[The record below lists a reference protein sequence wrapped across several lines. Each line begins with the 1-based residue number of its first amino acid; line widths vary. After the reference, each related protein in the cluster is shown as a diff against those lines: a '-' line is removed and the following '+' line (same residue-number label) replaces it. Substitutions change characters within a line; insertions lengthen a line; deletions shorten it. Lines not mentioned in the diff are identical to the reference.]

1 VLSAA
6 EEGTMITRMSKV
18 EIVGPRDSLQDV
30 VSLLQGLRV
39 LQIESEAE
47 AIADKEPGEDALA
60 PFLHDEQERA
70 LFERLFLEDLRRRID
85 DLFLYLPKV
94 PVRTSYIEPRSI
106 LHTVHTTVEKHLRTA
121 RTLHQRRNDRRK
133 DIEEQN
139 RFSAFLRTLD
149 DLFHETGSPPTRD
162 VIMLTIK
169 DQSAVDTIRKMIAD
183 LTDGKFEFYT
193 VPARSGTLAGMITI
207 EKDVSE
213 TVSAALTREHVPE
226 LKLPPD
232 FETLSLA
239 GKIAYLQN
247 RSRDLGL
254 EIGKIDTELEA
265 MGRRWT
271 PIYRRVRE
279 WIGERIALLMVTAS
293 VHQTRMCFFIR
304 GWMPA
309 DDVGRLRAQLDASF
323 GMKVVLEEKH
333 VREEDLEKAPV
344 VLMNSPYFRPFEM
357 FGRLL
362 PVPAYSSFD
371 PTPFIG
377 IFFPLFFGMILG
389 DAGYGVLLA
398 ALALFLRRR
407 YAKKREVA
415 DASQVLLASSLY
427 TIIFGVLYGE
437 FFGDLGTTLFGMEPL
452 MIERRTSVIPMLVFA
467 LSAGVVHVVLGL
479 LLGAITAFRRKVRR
493 EGFAKLLNVLII
505 LCLVAVFASF
515 FGYLPG
521 LLSRPIIMV
530 ILFATPFLLFSGG
543 LLAPLEL
550 LKNIGNI
557 ISYVR
562 IMAIGL
568 TSVLLAYVANQ
579 MAGATGDIVLGVMAA
594 ALLHLLNIVLGVFS
608 PTIHALRLHYVEFF
622 SKFVES
628 GGKKFEPMHK

>member
-1 VLSAA
+1 
-6 EEGTMITRMSKV
+6 MITRMSKV
-18 EIVGPRDSLQDV
+18 EIVGPREALQDV
-30 VSLLQGLRV
+30 VSLLQELKV
-39 LQIESEAE
+39 LQIETGAE
-47 AIADKEPGEDALA
+47 AMAGKEAGEDVIA

-70 LFERLFLEDLRRRID
+70 LFERLFLEDLHRRID

-94 PVRTSYIEPRSI
+94 AVRTSYIEPRSI
-106 LHTVHTTVEKHLRTA
+106 LHTVYTTVEKHIRTA
-121 RTLHQRRNDRRK
+121 RTLHQRREDRQK
-133 DIEEQN
+133 EIEEQN
-139 RFSAFLRTLD
+139 RFAVFLRTLD
-149 DLFHETGSPPTRD
+149 DLFHETQAPPNLD

-169 DQSAVDTIRKMIAD
+169 DLSAVDAIRKMIAG
-183 LTDGKFEFYT
+183 LTDGKFKFYT
-193 VPARSGTLAGMITI
+193 VPAKGGTLAGMITI
-207 EKDVSE
+207 EKDVSA

-232 FETLSLA
+232 FEALSLS
-239 GKIAYLQN
+239 GKIAYLQE
-247 RSRDLGL
+247 RTRDLGR
-254 EIGKIDTELEA
+254 EIEAINAELDA

-279 WIGERIALLMVTAS
+279 WIDERVSLLMTTAS
-293 VHQTRMCFFIR
+293 VLQTTMCFYIR
-304 GWMPA
+304 GWVPA
-309 DDVGRLRAQLDASF
+309 VDVNLLRAQLDASF
-323 GMKVVLEEKH
+323 GMKVVLEERH
-333 VREEDLEKAPV
+333 VREEDLAKAPV
-344 VLMNSPYFRPFEM
+344 VIMNPPYFRPFEI

-389 DAGYGVLLA
+389 DAGYGVLLLV
-398 ALALFLRRR
+398 LALFLRRR
-407 YAKKREVA
+407 YAKKRDVA
-415 DASQVLLASSLY
+415 DAARVLLVSSLY
-427 TIIFGVLYGE
+427 TVLFGVLYGE
-437 FFGDLGTTLFGMEPL
+437 FFGDLGTRLFGMEPIF
-452 MIERRTSVIPMLVFA
+452 IERRTSIMPMMLFA
-467 LSAGVVHVVLGL
+467 LSAGVVHIVLGL
-479 LLGAITAFRRKVRR
+479 LLGAITAFRQKVRR
-493 EGFAKLLNVLII
+493 EGFAKLLNILII
-505 LCLVAVFASF
+505 LCLIAVFASF
-515 FGYLPG
+515 FGYIPG

-530 ILFATPFLLFSGG
+530 ILIATPFLLFSGG

-568 TSVLLAYVANQ
+568 TSVLLAHVANQ

-594 ALLHLLNIVLGVFS
+594 ALLHLLNIVLGIFS

>member
-1 VLSAA
+1 
-6 EEGTMITRMSKV
+6 MITRMSKV
-18 EIVGPRDSLQDV
+18 EIVGQRDALQDV
-30 VSLLQGLRV
+30 VSLLQELKV
-39 LQIESEAE
+39 LQIETEAE
-47 AIADKEPGEDALA
+47 AMAGKKAGEDAIA

-70 LFERLFLEDLRRRID
+70 LFERLFLEDLHRRID

-94 PVRTSYIEPRSI
+94 AVRTSYIEPRSI
-106 LHTVHTTVEKHLRTA
+106 LHTVYTTVEKHIRTA
-121 RTLHQRRNDRRK
+121 RALHQRREDRQK
-133 DIEEQN
+133 EIDEQN
-139 RFSAFLRTLD
+139 RFAAFLRTLD
-149 DLFHETGSPPTRD
+149 DLFHEAQAPPNLD

-169 DQSAVDTIRKMIAD
+169 DPSAVDTIRKMIAD
-183 LTDGKFEFYT
+183 LTDGKFKFYT
-193 VPARSGTLAGMITI
+193 VPAKGGTLAGMITI

-232 FETLSLA
+232 FEALSLS
-239 GKIAYLQN
+239 GKIAYLQE
-247 RSRDLGL
+247 RARDLGR
-254 EIGKIDTELEA
+254 EINAINEELDA

-279 WIGERIALLMVTAS
+279 WIGERIALLMATAT
-293 VHQTRMCFFIR
+293 VHQTSMCFFIR

-309 DDVGRLRAQLDASF
+309 VDVGKLRAQLDASF
-323 GMKVVLEEKH
+323 GLKVVLQEKQ

-344 VLMNSPYFRPFEM
+344 VLMNPPYFKPFEL

-371 PTPFIG
+371 TTPFIG
-377 IFFPLFFGMILG
+377 IFFPVFFGMILG

-398 ALALFLRRR
+398 VLSLFLHRR
-407 YAKKREVA
+407 YAKKRDAA
-415 DASQVLLASSLY
+415 DASRVLLAASLY

-437 FFGDLGTTLFGMEPL
+437 FFGDLGTTLFGMKPIF
-452 MIERRTSVIPMLVFA
+452 IERRTSIMPMMLFA
-467 LSAGVVHVVLGL
+467 LSAGVVHIVLGL
-479 LLGAITAFRRKVRR
+479 LLGAITSFRKKVRR
-493 EGFAKLLNVLII
+493 EGFAKLLNILII
-505 LCLVAVFASF
+505 LCLIAVFASF
-515 FGYLPG
+515 FGYIPG

-530 ILFATPFLLFSGG
+530 ILVATPFLLFSGG

-568 TSVLLAYVANQ
+568 TSVLLAHVANQ
-579 MAGATGDIVLGVMAA
+579 MAGAAGDIVLGVMAA

-622 SKFVES
+622 SKFVEA

>member
-1 VLSAA
+1 
-6 EEGTMITRMSKV
+6 MIARMSKV

-30 VSLLQGLRV
+30 VSLLQELKI
-39 LQIESEAE
+39 LQIESGAE
-47 AIADKEPGEDALA
+47 ASEDRESVRDAIA
-60 PFLHDEQERA
+60 PFLHEDEERA

-85 DLFLYLPKV
+85 DLFLYLPQV
-94 PVRTSYIEPRSI
+94 IVRTSYIEPRSI
-106 LHTVHTTVEKHLRTA
+106 LHTVYTTVEKHIRTA
-121 RTLHQRRNDRRK
+121 RALHQRRDDRQMEI
-133 DIEEQN
+133 DEQG
-139 RFSAFLRTLD
+139 RFASFLRTLD
-149 DLFHETGSPPTRD
+149 DLFHETKAPPNLD

-169 DQSAVDTIRKMIAD
+169 DRSAVDHLRKLIAD
-183 LTDGKFEFYT
+183 LTDGKFKFYT
-193 VPARSGTLAGMITI
+193 VPAKGGALAGMITI
-207 EKDVSE
+207 EKDLSE
-213 TVSAALTREHVPE
+213 TVSAALSREQVPE

-232 FETLSLA
+232 FEALSLS
-239 GKIAYLQN
+239 GKIAYLQE
-247 RSRDLGL
+247 RARDLGR
-254 EIGKIDTELEA
+254 EIEAITVELDA
-265 MGRRWT
+265 MGHRWT
-271 PIYRRVRE
+271 PIYRRVRD
-279 WIGERIALLMVTAS
+279 WIGERIALLVVTAS

-309 DDVGRLRAQLDASF
+309 EDVGKLRAQLDASF
-323 GMKVVLEEKH
+323 GLKVVLEEKH

-344 VLMNSPYFRPFEM
+344 VLMNPPYFKPFEL

-362 PVPAYSSFD
+362 PVPAYSSID

-377 IFFPLFFGMILG
+377 IFFPVFFGMILG

-398 ALALFLRRR
+398 VLALVLRRR
-407 YAKKREVA
+407 YRKNRDVA
-415 DASQVLLASSLY
+415 DAAQIFLAASLY

-437 FFGDLGTTLFGMEPL
+437 FFGDLGTMLFGMEPL
-452 MIERRTSVIPMLVFA
+452 LIERRTSIIPMLVFA

-479 LLGAITAFRRKVRR
+479 VLGAITSFRKQLRR
-493 EGFAKLLNVLII
+493 EGAARVLNILII
-505 LCLVAVFASF
+505 VCLVAVFASF
-515 FGYLPG
+515 FGYFPA
-521 LLSRPIIMV
+521 LLSRPLIMV
-530 ILFATPFLLFSGG
+530 ILIATPFLLFSGG

-579 MAGATGDIVLGVMAA
+579 MAGATGDVVLGVMAA

-622 SKFVES
+622 SKFIES
-628 GGKKFEPMHK
+628 GGKKFDPMHK

>member
-1 VLSAA
+1 
-6 EEGTMITRMSKV
+6 MITRMSKV
-18 EIVGPRDSLQDV
+18 EIVGPREALQDV
-30 VSLLQGLRV
+30 VSLLQELKV
-39 LQIESEAE
+39 LQIETGAE
-47 AIADKEPGEDALA
+47 AMAGKDAGEDVIA

-70 LFERLFLEDLRRRID
+70 LFERLFLEDLHRRID

-94 PVRTSYIEPRSI
+94 AVRTSYIEPRSI
-106 LHTVHTTVEKHLRTA
+106 LHTVYTTVEKHIRTA
-121 RTLHQRRNDRRK
+121 RTLHQRREDRQK
-133 DIEEQN
+133 EIEEQN
-139 RFSAFLRTLD
+139 RFAVFLRTLD
-149 DLFHETGSPPTRD
+149 DLFHETQAPPNLD

-169 DQSAVDTIRKMIAD
+169 DLSAVDAIRKMIAG
-183 LTDGKFEFYT
+183 LTDGKFKFYT
-193 VPARSGTLAGMITI
+193 VPAKGGTLAGMITI
-207 EKDVSE
+207 EKDVSS

-232 FETLSLA
+232 FEALSLS
-239 GKIAYLQN
+239 GKIAYLQE
-247 RSRDLGL
+247 RTRDLGR
-254 EIGKIDTELEA
+254 EIEGINAELDA

-279 WIGERIALLMVTAS
+279 WIDERVSLLMTTAS
-293 VHQTRMCFFIR
+293 VLQTTMCFYIR
-304 GWMPA
+304 GWVPA
-309 DDVGRLRAQLDASF
+309 VDVNLLRAQLDASF
-323 GMKVVLEEKH
+323 GMKVVLEERH
-333 VREEDLEKAPV
+333 VREEDLAKAPV
-344 VLMNSPYFRPFEM
+344 VIMNPPYFRPFEI

-389 DAGYGVLLA
+389 DAGYGVLLLV
-398 ALALFLRRR
+398 LALFLRRR
-407 YAKKREVA
+407 YAKKRDVA
-415 DASQVLLASSLY
+415 DAARVLLVSSLY
-427 TIIFGVLYGE
+427 TVLFGVLYGE
-437 FFGDLGTTLFGMEPL
+437 FFGDLGTRLFGMEPIF
-452 MIERRTSVIPMLVFA
+452 IERRTSIMPMMLFA
-467 LSAGVVHVVLGL
+467 LSAGVVHIVLGL
-479 LLGAITAFRRKVRR
+479 LLGAVTSFRQKVRR

-505 LCLVAVFASF
+505 LCLIAVFASF
-515 FGYLPG
+515 FGYIPG

-530 ILFATPFLLFSGG
+530 ILIATPFLLFSGG

-568 TSVLLAYVANQ
+568 TSVLLAHVANQ

-594 ALLHLLNIVLGVFS
+594 ALLHLLNIVLGIFS

>member
-1 VLSAA
+1 
-6 EEGTMITRMSKV
+6 MITRMSKV
-18 EIVGPRDSLQDV
+18 EIVGPRDALQDV
-30 VSLLQGLRV
+30 VSLLQELKV
-39 LQIESEAE
+39 LQIETEVEAMVSKE
-47 AIADKEPGEDALA
+47 AGEDAIA

-70 LFERLFLEDLRRRID
+70 LFERLFLEDLHRRID

-94 PVRTSYIEPRSI
+94 AVRTSYIEPRSI
-106 LHTVHTTVEKHLRTA
+106 LHTVYTTVEKHIRTA
-121 RTLHQRRNDRRK
+121 RALHQRKEDRQK
-133 DIEEQN
+133 EIEEQN
-139 RFSAFLRTLD
+139 RFAVFLRTLD
-149 DLFHETGSPPTRD
+149 DLFHETQAPPNLD

-169 DQSAVDTIRKMIAD
+169 DLSAVDTIRKMIAG
-183 LTDGKFEFYT
+183 LTDGKFKFYT
-193 VPARSGTLAGMITI
+193 VPAKGGTLAGMITI
-207 EKDVSE
+207 EKDVSA

-232 FETLSLA
+232 FEALSLS
-239 GKIAYLQN
+239 GKIAYLQE
-247 RSRDLGL
+247 RARDLGR
-254 EIGKIDTELEA
+254 EIEAINTELDA

-279 WIGERIALLMVTAS
+279 WIDERVSLLMTTAS
-293 VHQTRMCFFIR
+293 VLQTTMCFYIR
-304 GWMPA
+304 GWVPA
-309 DDVGRLRAQLDASF
+309 VDVNRLRAQLDASF
-323 GMKVVLEEKH
+323 GMKVVLEERH
-333 VREEDLEKAPV
+333 VREEDLAKAPV
-344 VLMNSPYFRPFEM
+344 VIMNPPYFRPFEI

-389 DAGYGVLLA
+389 DAGYGVLLLV
-398 ALALFLRRR
+398 LALFLRRR
-407 YAKKREVA
+407 YAKKRDVA
-415 DASQVLLASSLY
+415 DAARVLLVSSLY
-427 TIIFGVLYGE
+427 TVLFGVLYGE
-437 FFGDLGTTLFGMEPL
+437 FFGDLGTRLFGMEPIF
-452 MIERRTSVIPMLVFA
+452 IERRTSIMPMMLFA
-467 LSAGVVHVVLGL
+467 LSAGVVHIVLGL
-479 LLGAITAFRRKVRR
+479 LLGAITAFRQKVRR
-493 EGFAKLLNVLII
+493 EGFAKLLNILII
-505 LCLVAVFASF
+505 LCLIAVFASF
-515 FGYLPG
+515 FGYIPG

-530 ILFATPFLLFSGG
+530 ILVATPFLLFSGG

-568 TSVLLAYVANQ
+568 TSVLLAHVANQ

-594 ALLHLLNIVLGVFS
+594 ALLHLLNIVLGIFS

>member
-1 VLSAA
+1 
-6 EEGTMITRMSKV
+6 MSKV
-18 EIVGPRDSLQDV
+18 EIVGPREALQDV
-30 VSLLQGLRV
+30 VSLLQELKV
-39 LQIESEAE
+39 LQIETGAE
-47 AIADKEPGEDALA
+47 AMAGKDAGEDVIA

-70 LFERLFLEDLRRRID
+70 LFERLFLEDLHRRID

-94 PVRTSYIEPRSI
+94 AVRTSYIEPRSI
-106 LHTVHTTVEKHLRTA
+106 LHTVYTTVEKHIRTA
-121 RTLHQRRNDRRK
+121 RTLHQRREDRQK
-133 DIEEQN
+133 EIEEQN
-139 RFSAFLRTLD
+139 RFAVFLRTLD
-149 DLFHETGSPPTRD
+149 DLFHETQAPPNLD

-169 DQSAVDTIRKMIAD
+169 DLSAVDAIRKMIAG
-183 LTDGKFEFYT
+183 LTDGKFKFYT
-193 VPARSGTLAGMITI
+193 VPAKGGTLAGMITI
-207 EKDVSE
+207 EKDVSS

-232 FETLSLA
+232 FEALSLS
-239 GKIAYLQN
+239 GKIAYLQE
-247 RSRDLGL
+247 RTRDLGR
-254 EIGKIDTELEA
+254 EIEGINAELDA

-279 WIGERIALLMVTAS
+279 WIDERVSLLMTTAS
-293 VHQTRMCFFIR
+293 VLQTTMCFYIR
-304 GWMPA
+304 GWVPA
-309 DDVGRLRAQLDASF
+309 VDVNLLRAQLDASF
-323 GMKVVLEEKH
+323 GMKVVLEERH
-333 VREEDLEKAPV
+333 VREEDLAKAPV
-344 VLMNSPYFRPFEM
+344 VIMNPPYFRPFEI

-389 DAGYGVLLA
+389 DAGYGVLLLV
-398 ALALFLRRR
+398 LALFLRRR
-407 YAKKREVA
+407 YAKKRDVA
-415 DASQVLLASSLY
+415 DAARVLLVSSLY
-427 TIIFGVLYGE
+427 TVLFGVLYGE
-437 FFGDLGTTLFGMEPL
+437 FFGDLGTRLFGMEPIF
-452 MIERRTSVIPMLVFA
+452 IERRTSIMPMMLFA
-467 LSAGVVHVVLGL
+467 LSAGVVHIVLGL
-479 LLGAITAFRRKVRR
+479 LLGAVTSFRQKVRR

-505 LCLVAVFASF
+505 LCLIAVFASF
-515 FGYLPG
+515 FGYIPG

-530 ILFATPFLLFSGG
+530 ILIATPFLLFSGG

-568 TSVLLAYVANQ
+568 TSVLLAHVANQ

-594 ALLHLLNIVLGVFS
+594 ALLHLLNIVLGIFS

>member
-1 VLSAA
+1 
-6 EEGTMITRMSKV
+6 MIARMSKV
-18 EIVGPRDSLQDV
+18 EIVGPHDSLQDV
-30 VSLLQGLRV
+30 VSLLQDLKV
-39 LQIESEAE
+39 LQIESEEE
-47 AIADKEPGEDALA
+47 ALADKVAGSDAVA

-85 DLFLYLPKV
+85 DLFLYLPAV
-94 PVRTSYIEPRSI
+94 PVRTSYIEPRII
-106 LHTVHTTVEKHLRTA
+106 LHTIYATVEKHIRTA
-121 RTLHQRRNDRRK
+121 RTLHHRREDRQK
-133 DIEEQN
+133 EIDEQN
-139 RFSAFLRTLD
+139 RFASFLRTLD
-149 DLFHETGSPPTRD
+149 DLFHGAGTPPDLD

-169 DQSAVDTIRKMIAD
+169 DQSAVDSIRKMISD
-183 LTDGKFEFYT
+183 LTEGKFKFYT
-193 VPARSGTLAGMITI
+193 VPAKGGTLAGMITI

-213 TVSAALTREHVPE
+213 TVSTALTREHVPE

-232 FETLSLA
+232 FEALSLA
-239 GKIAYLQN
+239 GKIAYLQQHA
-247 RSRDLGL
+247 RDLGR
-254 EIGKIDTELEA
+254 EIEAVNAELDA
-265 MGRRWT
+265 MGHRWT

-279 WIGERIALLMVTAS
+279 WIGERIALLTVTAS

-309 DDVGRLRAQLDASF
+309 EDVGKLRAQLDASF

-333 VREEDLEKAPV
+333 VREEELEKAPV
-344 VLMNSPYFRPFEM
+344 VLMNPPYFKPFEL

-377 IFFPLFFGMILG
+377 IFFPVFFGMILG
-389 DAGYGVLLA
+389 DAGYGILLA
-398 ALALFLRRR
+398 VLALVLRQR
-407 YAKKREVA
+407 YRKNRDIA
-415 DASQVLLASSLY
+415 DAAQVFLVSSLY
-427 TIIFGVLYGE
+427 AILFGVLYGE
-437 FFGDLGTTLFGMEPL
+437 FFGDLGATLFGMEPFF
-452 MIERRTSVIPMLVFA
+452 IERRTSILPMLVFA
-467 LSAGVVHVVLGL
+467 LSAGVVHVLLGL
-479 LLGAITAFRRKVRR
+479 LLGAITSFRKKVRR
-493 EGFAKLLNVLII
+493 EGFAKLLNILII

-515 FGYLPG
+515 FGYFPV
-521 LLSRPIIMV
+521 LLSRPLIMV
-530 ILFATPFLLFSGG
+530 ILVATPFLLFSGG

>member
-1 VLSAA
+1 
-6 EEGTMITRMSKV
+6 MITRMSKV
-18 EIVGPRDSLQDV
+18 EIVGPREALQDV
-30 VSLLQGLRV
+30 VSLLQELKV
-39 LQIESEAE
+39 LQIETGAE
-47 AIADKEPGEDALA
+47 AMAGKEAGEDVIA

-70 LFERLFLEDLRRRID
+70 LFERLFLEDLHRRID

-94 PVRTSYIEPRSI
+94 AVRTSYIEPRSI
-106 LHTVHTTVEKHLRTA
+106 LHTVYTTVEKHIRTA
-121 RTLHQRRNDRRK
+121 RTLHQRREDRQK
-133 DIEEQN
+133 EIEEQN
-139 RFSAFLRTLD
+139 RFAVFLRTLD
-149 DLFHETGSPPTRD
+149 DLFHETQAPPNLD

-169 DQSAVDTIRKMIAD
+169 DLSAVDAIRKMIAG
-183 LTDGKFEFYT
+183 LTDGKFKFYT
-193 VPARSGTLAGMITI
+193 VPAKGGTLAGMITI
-207 EKDVSE
+207 EKDVSS

-232 FETLSLA
+232 FEALSLS
-239 GKIAYLQN
+239 GKIAYLQE
-247 RSRDLGL
+247 RTRDLGR
-254 EIGKIDTELEA
+254 EIEGINAELDA
-265 MGRRWT
+265 MGRRWI

-279 WIGERIALLMVTAS
+279 WIDERVSLLMTTAS
-293 VHQTRMCFFIR
+293 VLQTTMCFYIR
-304 GWMPA
+304 GWVPA
-309 DDVGRLRAQLDASF
+309 VDVNLLRAQLDASF
-323 GMKVVLEEKH
+323 GMKVVLEERH
-333 VREEDLEKAPV
+333 VREEDLAKAPV
-344 VLMNSPYFRPFEM
+344 VIMNPPYFRPFEI

-389 DAGYGVLLA
+389 DAGYGVLLLV
-398 ALALFLRRR
+398 LALFLRRR
-407 YAKKREVA
+407 YAKKRDVA
-415 DASQVLLASSLY
+415 DAARVLLVSSLY
-427 TIIFGVLYGE
+427 TVLFGVLYGE
-437 FFGDLGTTLFGMEPL
+437 FFGDLGTRLFGMEPIF
-452 MIERRTSVIPMLVFA
+452 IERRTSIMPMMLFA
-467 LSAGVVHVVLGL
+467 LSAGVVHIVLGL
-479 LLGAITAFRRKVRR
+479 LLGAVTSFRQKVRR

-505 LCLVAVFASF
+505 LCLIAVFASF
-515 FGYLPG
+515 FGYIPG

-530 ILFATPFLLFSGG
+530 ILIATPFLLFSGG

-568 TSVLLAYVANQ
+568 TSVLLAHVANQ

-594 ALLHLLNIVLGVFS
+594 ALLHLLNIVLGIFS

>member
-1 VLSAA
+1 
-6 EEGTMITRMSKV
+6 MITRMSKV
-18 EIVGPRDSLQDV
+18 EIVGPQEALQDV
-30 VSLLQGLRV
+30 VSLLQELKI

-47 AIADKEPGEDALA
+47 IMADKDAGEDAIA

-70 LFERLFLEDLRRRID
+70 LFERLFLEDLGRRID

-94 PVRTSYIEPRSI
+94 AVRTSYIEPRPI
-106 LHTVHTTVEKHLRTA
+106 LHTVYATVEKHIRTA
-121 RTLHQRRNDRRK
+121 RSLHQRRKDRQAEI
-133 DIEEQN
+133 DEHD
-139 RFSAFLRTLD
+139 RFSNFLRTLD
-149 DLFHETGSPPTRD
+149 DLFQENKTPPNLD

-169 DQSAVDTIRKMIAD
+169 DLSAVDAIRKMISD
-183 LTDGKFEFYT
+183 LTGGKFNFYT
-193 VPARSGTLAGMITI
+193 VPSKGGTLAGMITI
-207 EKDVSE
+207 EKDASE

-232 FETLSLA
+232 FEALSLS
-239 GKIAYLQN
+239 GKIAYL
-247 RSRDLGL
+247 RERVRDLGR
-254 EIGKIDTELEA
+254 EIKAINAELDA
-265 MGRRWT
+265 MGHRWT

-279 WIGERIALLMVTAS
+279 WITERIALLMVTAT

-309 DDVGRLRAQLDASF
+309 DDVIKLRAQLDASF
-323 GMKVVLEEKH
+323 GLKVVLQEKH

-344 VLMNSPYFRPFEM
+344 VLMNPPYFRPFEL

-362 PVPAYSSFD
+362 PVPSYSSFD

-377 IFFPLFFGMILG
+377 IFFPVFFGMILG

-398 ALALFLRRR
+398 VLSLFLHRR
-407 YAKKREVA
+407 YAKNRDVA
-415 DASQVLLASSLY
+415 DASRVLLAASLY

-452 MIERRTSVIPMLVFA
+452 FIERRTSIMPMMLFA
-467 LSAGVVHVVLGL
+467 LSAGVVHIVLGL
-479 LLGAITAFRRKVRR
+479 LLGAITAFRQKVRR
-493 EGFAKLLNVLII
+493 EGFAKLLNILII
-505 LCLVAVFASF
+505 LCMIAVFASF
-515 FGYLPG
+515 FGYIPG
-521 LLSRPIIMV
+521 LLSRPIILV
-530 ILFATPFLLFSGG
+530 ILVATPFLLFSGG

-568 TSVLLAYVANQ
+568 TSVLLAHVANQ

-628 GGKKFEPMHK
+628 GGRKFEPMHK

>member
-1 VLSAA
+1 
-6 EEGTMITRMSKV
+6 MITRMSKV
-18 EIVGPRDSLQDV
+18 EIVGPKDLLRDV
-30 VSLLQGLRV
+30 VALLQQLKV
-39 LQIESEAE
+39 IQIDPEQSELA
-47 AIADKEPGEDALA
+47 GEDAVEEKIR
-60 PFLHDEQERA
+60 PFLHDERERS

-85 DLFLYLPKV
+85 DLLACLPNV
-94 PVRTSYIEPRSI
+94 PVRTSYIEPQVI
-106 LHTVHTTVEKHLRTA
+106 LDTILVTVDKHLRTA
-121 RTLHQRRNDRRK
+121 RTLAERK
-133 DIEEQN
+133 RSMESEIEECA
-139 RFSAFLRTLD
+139 RFASFLGTLD
-149 DLFHETGSPPTRD
+149 SLFKQPHTPPNLD

-169 DQSAVDTIRKMIAD
+169 DQTAVEHIRSTIAK
-183 LTDGKFEFYT
+183 LTDGKFKLFT
-193 VPARSGTLAGMITI
+193 VPAGRGTLAGMITL
-207 EKDVSE
+207 EKDASE
-213 TVSAALTREHVPE
+213 AVSAALTREHVPE
-226 LKLPPD
+226 LGLPPS
-232 FETLSLA
+232 FEALPLS
-239 GKIAYLQN
+239 GKITYLERQ
-247 RSRDLGL
+247 GL
-254 EIGKIDTELEA
+254 ELSRQIEAVDRELGD
-265 MGRRWT
+265 MSRRWG

-279 WIGERIALLMVTAS
+279 WIDERIALLTATAS
-293 VHQTRMCFFIR
+293 ILQTKMCFFIR
-304 GWMPA
+304 GWMTS
-309 DDVGRLRAQLDASF
+309 DDVARLRAQLDASF
-323 GMKVVLEEKH
+323 GMQVVLEEKH
-333 VREEDLEKAPV
+333 MRERDLEHAPV
-344 VLMNSPYFRPFEM
+344 VLTNPQYFRPFEL
-357 FGRLL
+357 FSRLL

-377 IFFPLFFGMILG
+377 IFFPVFFGMILG

-398 ALALFLRRR
+398 VLALFLRRR

-415 DASQVLLASSLY
+415 DASQILLASSLY

-452 MIERRTSVIPMLVFA
+452 LIERRTSIIPMMVFA
-467 LSAGVVHVVLGL
+467 LSAGVVHIVLGL

-493 EGFAKLLNVLII
+493 EGFAKLLNILII
-505 LCLVAVFASF
+505 LCMIAVFATF

-521 LLSRPIIMV
+521 FLSRPIIMV
-530 ILFATPFLLFSGG
+530 ILIATPFLLFFGG

-628 GGKKFEPMHK
+628 GGKKFDPLHK

>member
-1 VLSAA
+1 
-6 EEGTMITRMSKV
+6 MITRMSKV
-18 EIVGPRDSLQDV
+18 EIFGPRDALQGV
-30 VSLLQGLRV
+30 VTLLQELKV
-39 LQIESEAE
+39 LQLESEAE
-47 AIADKEPGEDALA
+47 ALADKEPGEDAIA
-60 PFLHDEQERA
+60 PFLHDEQERS

-94 PVRTSYIEPRSI
+94 AVRTSYIEPRSI
-106 LHTVHTTVEKHLRTA
+106 LHTIYTTVEKHIRTA
-121 RTLHQRRNDRRK
+121 RALQQRREDRRK
-133 DIEEQN
+133 EIDEHD
-139 RFSAFLRTLD
+139 RFANFLRTLD
-149 DLFHETGSPPTRD
+149 DLFQDNKTPPDLD

-169 DQSAVDTIRKMIAD
+169 DLSAVDTIRKMISD
-183 LTDGKFEFYT
+183 LTDGKFKFYT
-193 VPARSGTLAGMITI
+193 VPAKGGTLAGMITI

-232 FETLSLA
+232 FEALSLS
-239 GKIAYLQN
+239 GKIAYLQE
-247 RSRDLGL
+247 RARDLGR
-254 EIGKIDTELEA
+254 EIEVINGELDA

-309 DDVGRLRAQLDASF
+309 DEVKMLRAQLDASF
-323 GMKVVLEEKH
+323 GLKVVLEEKH
-333 VREEDLEKAPV
+333 VREEALEKAPV
-344 VLMNSPYFRPFEM
+344 VLMNPPYFRPFEM

-398 ALALFLRRR
+398 MLALFLRRR
-407 YAKKREVA
+407 YAKRRDVA
-415 DASQVLLASSLY
+415 DAARVLLVSSAY
-427 TIIFGVLYGE
+427 TVIFGVLYGE
-437 FFGDLGTTLFGMEPL
+437 FFGDLGTTLFGMEPIF
-452 MIERRTSVIPMLVFA
+452 IERRTSIMPMMLFA
-467 LSAGVVHVVLGL
+467 LSAGVVHIVLGL
-479 LLGAITAFRRKVRR
+479 LLGAITAFRQKVRR
-493 EGFAKLLNVLII
+493 EGFAKLLNILII
-505 LCLVAVFASF
+505 LCLIAVFSSF
-515 FGYLPG
+515 FGYIPG
-521 LLSRPIIMV
+521 LFSRPIIMV
-530 ILFATPFLLFSGG
+530 ILVATPFLLFTGG

-568 TSVLLAYVANQ
+568 TSVLLAHVANQ

-594 ALLHLLNIVLGVFS
+594 AVLHLLNIVLGVFS

-628 GGKKFEPMHK
+628 GGKKFEPLHK